1 MEWLKLYREVAL
13 NTGLKLVLVTL
24 AISSI
29 VGIVMHF
36 RAGHI
41 RKTVREVLLTSQ
53 DLGQPLAAQATFVQF
68 STAFCQPCRATK
80 LMLNALTKDTP
91 EIGHIEIDAESHLD
105 LVRKFHITRTPTTL
119 VVDRSGRVIG
129 KAVGLPKKQ
138 EVLATIAALS
148 TN

>member
-1 MEWLKLYREVAL
+1 
-13 NTGLKLVLVTL
+13 
-24 AISSI
+24 
-29 VGIVMHF
+29 MHF

-41 RKTVREVLLTSQ
+41 RQTVNEVLLTSQ
-53 DLGQPLAAQATFVQF
+53 DIGQPLAANVTFVQF

-80 LMLNALTKDTP
+80 LMLNAISKDNP

-119 VVDRSGRVIG
+119 VVNRSGRVIG

-148 TN
+148 AN

>member
-1 MEWLKLYREVAL
+1 M
-13 NTGLKLVLVTL
+13 NTGLKLVLLTL
-24 AISSI
+24 AISTVI
-29 VGIVMHF
+29 GVVMHF

-41 RKTVREVLLTSQ
+41 RKTIREVLLTEQ
-53 DLGQPLAAQATFVQF
+53 DLGQALATKATFVQF

-80 LMLNALTKDTP
+80 LMLNAITKDNP

-138 EVLATIAALS
+138 EVLATISALS
-148 TN
+148 AK

>member
-1 MEWLKLYREVAL
+1 M
-13 NTGLKLVLVTL
+13 NTGLTLVLLTL
-24 AISSI
+24 AVSSI
-29 VGIVMHF
+29 IGIVMHF

-41 RKTVREVLLTSQ
+41 RQTVNEVLLTSQ
-53 DLGQPLAAQATFVQF
+53 DIGQPLAANVTFVQF

-80 LMLNALTKDTP
+80 LMLNAISKDNP

-119 VVDRSGRVIG
+119 VVNRSGRVIG

-138 EVLATIAALS
+138 DVLATIAALS
-148 TN
+148 AN

>member
-1 MEWLKLYREVAL
+1 M
-13 NTGLKLVLVTL
+13 NTGLKLVILTL
-24 AISSI
+24 AIST
-29 VGIVMHF
+29 VFGLVMHY

-41 RKTVREVLLTSQ
+41 RKTIREVLLTSQ
-53 DLGQPLAAQATFVQF
+53 DLGQPLAAKATFVQF

-80 LMLNALTKDTP
+80 LMLNTITQGTP
-91 EIGHIEIDAESHLD
+91 DIGHIEIDAESHLD

-138 EVLATIAALS
+138 EVLATISAL
-148 TN
+148 TAK

>member
-1 MEWLKLYREVAL
+1 M
-13 NTGLKLVLVTL
+13 NTGLKLVLLTL
-24 AISSI
+24 AISTI
-29 VGIVMHF
+29 FGIIMHF

-41 RKTVREVLLTSQ
+41 RKTIREVLLTEQ
-53 DLGQPLAAQATFVQF
+53 DLGQPLATKATFVQF

-80 LMLNALTKDTP
+80 LMLNAITQERP
-91 EIGHIEIDAESHLD
+91 EIGHVEIDAESHLD

-119 VVDRSGRVIG
+119 VVDSSGRVIG

-148 TN
+148 AK

>member
-1 MEWLKLYREVAL
+1 M
-13 NTGLKLVLVTL
+13 NTGLTLVLLTL
-24 AISSI
+24 AVSSI
-29 VGIVMHF
+29 IGIVMHF

-41 RKTVREVLLTSQ
+41 RQTVNEVLLTSQ
-53 DLGQPLAAQATFVQF
+53 DIGQPLAANVTFVQF

-80 LMLNALTKDTP
+80 LMLNAISKDNP

-119 VVDRSGRVIG
+119 VVNRSGRVIG

-148 TN
+148 AN

>member
-1 MEWLKLYREVAL
+1 M
-13 NTGLKLVLVTL
+13 NTGFKLVLLTL
-24 AISSI
+24 AISSVI
-29 VGIVMHF
+29 GLIMHF

-41 RKTVREVLLTSQ
+41 RKTIREVRLTSQ
-53 DLGQPLAAQATFVQF
+53 DLGQPLSAKATFVQF
-68 STAFCQPCRATK
+68 STAFCQPCRAAK
-80 LMLNALTKDTP
+80 LMLNAITKDTP

-138 EVLATIAALS
+138 EVLATISALS
-148 TN
+148 AK

>member
-1 MEWLKLYREVAL
+1 M
-13 NTGLKLVLVTL
+13 NTGLKLVLLTL
-24 AISSI
+24 AISTVI
-29 VGIVMHF
+29 GVVMHF

-41 RKTVREVLLTSQ
+41 RKTIREVLLTED
-53 DLGQPLAAQATFVQF
+53 DLGQTLAAKATFVQF

-80 LMLNALTKDTP
+80 LMLNAITKDNSD
-91 EIGHIEIDAESHLD
+91 IGHIEIDAESHLD

-138 EVLATIAALS
+138 EVLATISALS
-148 TN
+148 AK

>member
-1 MEWLKLYREVAL
+1 M
-13 NTGLKLVLVTL
+13 NTGSTLVLLTL
-24 AISSI
+24 AVSSI
-29 VGIVMHF
+29 IGIVMHF

-41 RKTVREVLLTSQ
+41 RQTVNEVLLTSQ
-53 DLGQPLAAQATFVQF
+53 DIGQPLAANVTFVQF

-80 LMLNALTKDTP
+80 LMLNAISKDNP

-119 VVDRSGRVIG
+119 VVNRSGRVIG

-138 EVLATIAALS
+138 DVLATIAALS
-148 TN
+148 AN

>member
-1 MEWLKLYREVAL
+1 M
-13 NTGLKLVLVTL
+13 NTGLKLVLLTL
-24 AISSI
+24 AISTVI
-29 VGIVMHF
+29 GVVMHF

-41 RKTVREVLLTSQ
+41 RKTIREVLLTEQ
-53 DLGQPLAAQATFVQF
+53 DLGQALATKATFVQF

-80 LMLNALTKDTP
+80 LMLNAITKDNP

-138 EVLATIAALS
+138 EVLATISTLS
-148 TN
+148 AK

>member
-1 MEWLKLYREVAL
+1 M
-13 NTGLKLVLVTL
+13 NTGLTLVLLTL
-24 AISSI
+24 AVSSI
-29 VGIVMHF
+29 IGIVMHF

-41 RKTVREVLLTSQ
+41 RQTVNEVLLTSQ
-53 DLGQPLAAQATFVQF
+53 DIGQPLAANVTFVQF

-80 LMLNALTKDTP
+80 LMLNAISKDNP

-105 LVRKFHITRTPTTL
+105 LVRKFHIIRTPTTL
-119 VVDRSGRVIG
+119 VVNRSGRVIG

-148 TN
+148 AN

>member
-1 MEWLKLYREVAL
+1 M
-13 NTGLKLVLVTL
+13 NTGLKLVLLTL
-24 AISSI
+24 AISTVI
-29 VGIVMHF
+29 GVVMHF

-41 RKTVREVLLTSQ
+41 RKTIREVLLTEE
-53 DLGQPLAAQATFVQF
+53 DLGQTLAAKATFVQF

>member
-1 MEWLKLYREVAL
+1 M
-13 NTGLKLVLVTL
+13 NTGVKLVLLTL
-24 AISSI
+24 AIST
-29 VGIVMHF
+29 GIGVVMHF
-36 RAGHI
+36 RAGHF

-53 DLGQPLAAQATFVQF
+53 DLGQPLAAKATFVQF

-80 LMLNALTKDTP
+80 LMLNSITKDAP

-119 VVDRSGRVIG
+119 VVDRNGRVIG

-138 EVLATIAALS
+138 EVLATISALS
-148 TN
+148 AK

>member
-1 MEWLKLYREVAL
+1 M
-13 NTGLKLVLVTL
+13 NTGFKLVLLTL
-24 AISSI
+24 AISSVI
-29 VGIVMHF
+29 GLIMHF

-41 RKTVREVLLTSQ
+41 RKTIREVRLTSQ
-53 DLGQPLAAQATFVQF
+53 DLGQPLSTKATFVQF

-80 LMLNALTKDTP
+80 LMLNAITKDTP

-138 EVLATIAALS
+138 EVLATISALS
-148 TN
+148 AK

>member
-1 MEWLKLYREVAL
+1 M
-13 NTGLKLVLVTL
+13 NTGFKLVLLTV

-29 VGIVMHF
+29 IGVIMHF

-41 RKTVREVLLTSQ
+41 RKTSKEVLLTAL
-53 DLGQPLAAQATFVQF
+53 DLGQPLATNVTFVQF

-80 LMLNALTKDTP
+80 LMLNSLTKDNP
-91 EIGHIEIDAESHLD
+91 EIGHIEIDAESNLD

-148 TN
+148 SK

>member
-1 MEWLKLYREVAL
+1 MEVVMSA
-13 NTGLKLVLVTL
+13 GLKLLLLTL

-29 VGIVMHF
+29 FGVIMHF

-41 RKTVREVLLTSQ
+41 RKTSKEVLLTSQ
-53 DLGQPLAAQATFVQF
+53 DLGQPLAAKVTFVQF

-80 LMLNALTKDTP
+80 LLLNSITKDTA

-119 VVDRSGRVIG
+119 VVDHTGRVIG

-138 EVLATIAALS
+138 EVLATIAALLG
-148 TN
+148 T